1 MSLMDA
7 LTAGQKTQL
16 RERKYAATQY
26 LSMLPQTAVW
36 TGAVLTVPST
46 TSFASLTASTSTG
59 NTTNIKAGMVCRIS
73 KSSDFVHDTFF
84 FGRARK
90 AASGTTIYINETSD
104 DIEVG
109 DRIAVFDDYAVLP
122 KLSRESGG
130 VRLVDWDV
138 TFRQL
143 PPIIYDIDSI
153 YVGFVNSS
161 IGNTLEV
168 AFSAGAFAA
177 TKNATISTYAW
188 SSPDGSVVAGNI
200 TTADVTYRFP
210 AGFRHVQLVVTDSNG
225 LTATRQIPVLAHDT
239 STFLV
244 EDGFTGAQI
253 TGTASN
259 GWSASIEAF
268 QGIEARYDQT
278 QCVIWSVE
286 YHFAGNIPTIAE
298 EGPIITN
305 VEFHGRLRTE
315 DATAQADEIYL
326 IDTVSRFNIESASAQ
341 LQRISA
347 PILTTENDTTP
358 TAWDQININTPWRS
372 LVYLLAEYSTFLT
385 SHSLSFDSVDET
397 YIEQALTISEQDIWN
412 AINFIMESINSRM
425 ELDQRGNSFVSRAA
439 NYLTSAERNALTVVL
454 DDITNIDWQNLDIQD
469 DPVQLVGFTNAS
481 GGAFNTDT
489 DTVTPFLSLSPGS
502 AQGTG
507 SGIGNLPSQIL
518 TSDVDDTTAQ
528 DELNQRAGD
537 HFAAIN
543 PNDEMSF
550 ETYEAYHIFVPSH
563 SMYYK
568 ATVAAADTVGRQT
581 YTTDDRWLLEEIN
594 HSFQNASMDT
604 SDSRTVQLRFRLET
618 QGVAGQTQPIIP
630 AFGVDYYLPELPP
643 FSPLSELALEPWW
656 QGNNSVGYIPPF
668 YQKPPSKPDL
678 FVGPPSNGNT
688 IVCWDRKSTS
698 TNESDLFLSINLLGT
713 NPSFR
718 QISPTS
724 AEIKDFKFK
733 SPKNSLEAYCLTWDG
748 INSKF
753 WYTENFTGNPVDWTE
768 NAIDTN
774 EWSRIVLTDEG
785 VYIIR
790 SEIPTGIAINESLSI
805 PGTSNIGDQLALYTS
820 PHVTYTL
827 DFSNTITW
835 EANGRQ
841 DAFYRSDDNWATQNA
856 FRWNVGEFGG
866 FWSSNAPLDF
876 EFPPYNATHTYSIEI
891 DGNNERWKWTFEDT
905 VYGDNSGSID
915 VDINGDASGT
925 GSAYSRYSSDDGGSW
940 AAAVAIGTAPGVGS
954 ACGFDAI
961 KIGDSAIGGGN
972 NKARITTTEGGAYAD
987 ETNTPASV
995 FSQGIMV
1002 AIPFWQIPGA
1012 ATKNIN
1018 DNTPHYYIA
1027 SRCVTGSGDA
1037 LWKIADAAAV
1047 EINPDADA
1055 TAYTAN
1061 GIAVSQLSSSIVAV
1075 IMTIGIT
1082 PHLYTSIDA
1091 GATWDDRGEIG
1102 LNAVSVRMRQ
1112 GDLLGLQLFGAGGT
1126 NDLWYSSNFGV
1137 SIRGMNGPNHGDR
1150 AMRGIEVWG

>member
-1 MSLMDA
+1 MSLMEA
-7 LTAGQKTQL
+7 LSTGQKTKL
-16 RERKYAATQY
+16 RDYKYAATQY
-26 LSMLPQTAVW
+26 ISFLPQTEVH
-36 TGAVLTVPST
+36 TGSVTAVPST
-46 TSFASLTASTSTG
+46 TSFASLTVSTSTG
-59 NTTNIKAGMVCRIS
+59 STANIKAGMVCRIS
-73 KSSDFVHDTFF
+73 KSSDYKKAFF

-90 AASGTTIYINETSD
+90 AAAGTTVYINETSAN
-104 DIEVG
+104 IEVG
-109 DRIAVFDDYAVLP
+109 DKIAFYDDYAVLP

-130 VRLVDWDV
+130 VRLVDWDI

-143 PPIIYDIDSI
+143 PPVIYDVDSI
-153 YVGFVNSS
+153 YVGWVDGT
-161 IGNTLEV
+161 IGNTLEI

-177 TKNATISTYAW
+177 TDGAAISTYAW
-188 SSPDGSVVAGNI
+188 SSPDGSVVAGS
-200 TTADVTYRFP
+200 TATAAVTYRFP
-210 AGFRHVQLVVTDSNG
+210 VGFRHVQLIVTDSG
-225 LTATRQIPVLAHDT
+225 ARTTTRQIPVLAHG
-239 STFLV
+239 SGFLP
-244 EDGFTGAQI
+244 EDSYGGATI
-253 TGTASN
+253 NGSAEN
-259 GWSASIEAF
+259 GWSATIEAF
-268 QGIEARYDQT
+268 DDVESRLDLE

-286 YHFAGNIPTIAE
+286 HFSNGEMPSE
-298 EGPIITN
+298 SDEGPLIGN

-315 DATAQADEIYL
+315 SDAAREDENYIINATTAYE
-326 IDTVSRFNIESASAQ
+326 IESVSQQ
-341 LQRISA
+341 LQRLHS
-347 PILTTENDTTP
+347 PILTTINDTSP
-358 TAWDQININTPWRS
+358 TAWDEIDTMTPWRS
-372 LVYLLAEYSTFLT
+372 VVYVLAEYSTFLT
-385 SHSLSFDSVDET
+385 SHSLNFDDKTDT
-397 YIEQALTISEQDIWN
+397 YIERELTVAEQDLWSAVNYIMSGVN
-412 AINFIMESINSRM
+412 ARM
-425 ELDQRGNSFVSRAA
+425 ELDCRGKSFVSRSA

-454 DDITNIDWQNLDIQD
+454 SDGSNKDWINIGIGVDSAQSTGIVN
-469 DPVQLVGFTNAS
+469 GS
-481 GGAFNTDT
+481 GGAFNTAT
-489 DTVTPFLSLSPGS
+489 EEVTPLLSIAPGS
-502 AQGTG
+502 AQEAAP
-507 SGIGNLPSQIL
+507 GIGNLPGQIL
-518 TSDVDDTTAQ
+518 EADISDENAQ
-528 DELNQRAGD
+528 AEINQRTGD
-537 HFAAIN
+537 HFAAVN
-543 PNDEMSF
+543 PADGLTLDCNGG
-550 ETYEAYHIFVPSH
+550 YWILQPSH
-563 SMYYK
+563 SEWFK
-568 ATVAAADTVGRQT
+568 FTVASDDTLGRNT
-581 YTTDDRWLLEEIN
+581 YTTSDRWTLTEISHTFSN
-594 HSFQNASMDT
+594 ETNI
-604 SDSRTVQLRFRLET
+604 RTVQLRFRLET

-643 FSPLSELALEPWW
+643 FSPLPELALEPWW
-656 QGNNSVGYIPPF
+656 QGNNSIGYVPPF

-713 NPSFR
+713 NLSFR

-805 PGTSNIGDQLALYTS
+805 PGTSDIGDQLALYTS

-925 GSAYSRYSSDDGGSW
+925 GSAYSRYSSDDGVSW

-954 ACGFDAI
+954 ACGFDTI

-1027 SRCVTGSGDA
+1027 SRCVTANGDA

-1047 EINPDADA
+1047 AISPDADA

-1061 GIAVSQLSSSIVAV
+1061 GIAVSQLSSSIIAV
-1075 IMTIGIT
+1075 IMTIAIT